1 MRNLVDETFY
11 RLYSV
16 LFPVVSKSRGGTV
29 CAGWKRI
36 YEEKGFILEP
46 GRPPTFSESNKKE
59 LKIML
64 EHNEYDTRI
73 SAFNEKAQELA
84 IDRQVN
90 TLKKSRKDV
99 NLPVIQL

>member
-1 MRNLVDETFY
+1 MVCAGYSCKESHWSALGSNLQFPRNT
-11 RLYSV
+11 
-16 LFPVVSKSRGGTV
+16 

-59 LKIML
+59 LKIMI
-64 EHNEYDTRI
+64 EHNEYDTRT

-90 TLKKSRKDV
+90 TLK
-99 NLPVIQL
+99 NLEVK